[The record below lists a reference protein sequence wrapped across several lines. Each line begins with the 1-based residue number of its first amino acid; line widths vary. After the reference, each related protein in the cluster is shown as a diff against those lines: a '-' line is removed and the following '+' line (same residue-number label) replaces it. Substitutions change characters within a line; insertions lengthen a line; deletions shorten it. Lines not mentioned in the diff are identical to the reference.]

1 MSALI
6 QKFDVYIIRRL
17 HALEVPLA
25 RIAIFIVY
33 FWFGLLK
40 LLGVSP
46 AGPLVRELFQRTMWF
61 VSFSSFYVAFSL
73 FEMAIGII
81 FLIRGWERLAI
92 FLLGLHL
99 IATALPLFVL
109 RRIAWQGF
117 LVPTLEG
124 QYIIKNI
131 LIVAAAVVV
140 GSKLVPIQGQKERTS
155 KSEST

>member
-1 MSALI
+1 MGELI
-6 QKFDVYIIRRL
+6 KKFDTEIINRL
-17 HALEVPLA
+17 RSMEIPLA

-46 AGPLVRELFQRTMWF
+46 AASLVQALFEKTIHVLPF
-61 VSFSSFYVAFSL
+61 ATFYTSFSV
-73 FEMAIGII
+73 FEMVIGLI
-81 FLIRGWERLAI
+81 FLIRGLERVAI

-99 IATALPLFVL
+99 ITTILPLVFL
-109 RRIAWQGF
+109 PDLTWQAF

-131 LIVAAAVVV
+131 LIAASAVVV
-140 GSKLVPIQGQKERTS
+140 GSKLAPLPKGW
-155 KSEST
+155 